1 MRADR
6 PGSRT
11 STVPRLCSALTAA
24 ASGVVLSMAAL
35 APVRAQAPPR
45 QPGPTSQ
52 ANQPFAGDQDDLFRL
67 PEAATVFGPL
77 NTDSRAP
84 GRFRRGNS
92 GGASMV
98 PTRFGQ
104 IQVYGNPPASGAGAT
119 GYDSTNAQ
127 KRKARTA
134 VRQKP
139 GVSLP
144 LRPQP
149 GVVPD
154 PPVTTVPVRPA
165 PQPERRGAA
174 LVPPQIQQ
182 LVPAIATP
190 SRRKVLVEEDPFAR
204 SASAPAPS
212 RSSRRSS

>member
-24 ASGVVLSMAAL
+24 ASGVVLSLAAL
-35 APVRAQAPPR
+35 APAHAQAPR
-45 QPGPTSQ
+45 QAAP
-52 ANQPFAGDQDDLFRL
+52 ANPPSATDQEDLFRL
-67 PEAATVFGPL
+67 PDAATVFGPL
-77 NTDSRAP
+77 RTDPRAP
-84 GRFRRGNS
+84 GRFRRTNP
-92 GGASMV
+92 GGASAG

-104 IQVYGNPPASGAGAT
+104 VQVYGNPPASGAGAT
-119 GYDSTNAQ
+119 GFDSTNAK

-144 LRPQP
+144 LPPPP

-154 PPVTTVPVRPA
+154 PPVTTVPARPA
-165 PQPERRGAA
+165 PQPDRRGAVVIPGLRQT
-174 LVPPQIQQ
+174 LVP
-182 LVPAIATP
+182 VIATP
-190 SRRKVLVEEDPFAR
+190 SRRRVRVEEDPFAPIGIR
-204 SASAPAPS
+204 AGAF
-212 RSSRRSS
+212 